1 MPLSP
6 LSPLR
11 GAGLKTGLRA
21 ALLGGVATLGLLT
34 APAALHASDAA
45 APAPAGTIRVLT
57 MNTWGDQFRT
67 NLDAIAPLFIN
78 GNYDVIAFQELRN
91 DTYLSGLQAILRD
104 AGLGD
109 YEYIRQG
116 DSGVLSRIGGDFDT
130 NTLGD
135 AVAYQ
140 HTQVGGGAP
149 ETVIGSLHLDYRDPS
164 ATRLNEAKGITEWA
178 LSTARPVI
186 LTGDWNAGD
195 VSERGL
201 HRASQQKLI
210 LQNYLRT
217 GNSFYG
223 TLLEEYAVDPDAMAD
238 FIDDHYGESL
248 SLDQI
253 PDDLFADEM
262 YPVENNTPVTMNYL
276 KRNFILLQTEAE
288 REHFAPH
295 DLADGSVSWPSAE
308 EDDTNTWPSWDRV
321 RIDHFIASRP
331 FGKWWV
337 ITDAADDAYTG
348 TLDQTDVLPNGTAY
362 TDHEVVAHDFRWV
375 GPKLEYDNE
384 GTVDER
390 TRLVWSDEAT
400 TFSDGNEFFLT
411 RNNMRTDVYL
421 GQIADDNGNPILTG
435 LTEDEKKTLL
445 DCTSDDP
452 RLAQAIVDYC
462 IDDHSFIDETLVTSG
477 GTVLVEEDAAL
488 GGADATLR
496 LSNGGLAVR
505 GTAMQAL
512 SRDVS
517 LEGTGGWIEI
527 RDAAGKVDAEGE
539 ITGTGALA
547 KRGAGTL
554 ILSGENSYTGA
565 TDVTAGTLL
574 VNGSNAGS
582 SLTTVQNGARLG
594 GNGTTGSVSVLSGG
608 TFGAGNSIGALTV
621 DGDLTF
627 ASGSTFEV
635 ETDEDGD
642 ADTVAVT
649 GQVDI
654 LGGTALVIGEGLNYA
669 PELSM
674 QILTAQG
681 GLSGEFDEVTSTL
694 AFLDAA
700 LDYGSNALTL
710 NLERNDT
717 AFDSVADT
725 ANGRA
730 AAGGIE
736 SLGYGNALYNSVVM
750 LGEDSA
756 SRAFNSLSGEL
767 YAATA
772 GALAGQSALIGGL
785 AGAQLTAALDLAPGT
800 TGFWLKAYGEEA
812 DVEGTGDLH
821 DLDRTSTG
829 TLLGVNGMLE
839 SGLSLGVMAGFG
851 STEASLDGLAGQ
863 ADSDD
868 THIGLMLGQRFGQTA
883 VTGGLIYSH
892 SDVSVW
898 RGADYAGLSEV
909 LRGGFSADTTQVFAE
924 ISHQLDLGGTRIT
937 PFAGLAHIEV
947 SGDHGAET
955 GGDAALRLGGLDA
968 SVTLAELGLRAE
980 RALGQ
985 GTTLGGELSWHHVL
999 DGETGSA
1006 DLAFAGGDAFTVA
1019 GTGLAEDVVTLG
1031 LDAAIAISDSAS
1043 LTLGYQGRFGDAGQA
1058 NALSLGVGMRF

>member
-6 LSPLR
+6 LSLSR
-11 GAGLKTGLRA
+11 RAGLTTGLRA
-21 ALLGGVATLGLLT
+21 ALLGGVAAVGLLA
-34 APAALHASDAA
+34 APAALQAQDA
-45 APAPAGTIRVLT
+45 PPAGTVRVLT
-57 MNTWGDQFRT
+57 MNTWGDQFR
-67 NLDAIAPLFIN
+67 NDLDAIAPLFIN

-91 DTYLSGLQAILRD
+91 DAYLAGLQEILRD
-104 AGLGD
+104 AGLGE

-140 HTQVGGGAP
+140 HAELGNGAP

-164 ATRLNEAKGITEWA
+164 ATRLNEAHGITEWA
-178 LSTARPVI
+178 LSTNRPVI

-210 LQNYLRT
+210 LQNYLRSH
-217 GNSFYG
+217 NSFYG
-223 TLLEEYAVDPDAMAD
+223 TLLEEYAVDPEAMAD
-238 FIDDHYGESL
+238 FIDAHDGENL

-295 DLADGSVSWPSAE
+295 ELGDGSVSWPSAE
-308 EDDTNTWPSWDRV
+308 EDPTNTWPSWDRV

-331 FGKWWV
+331 FGKWFV
-337 ITDAADDAYTG
+337 ITDDPADAYTG
-348 TLDQTDVLPNGTAY
+348 TLDQTDVLPNGTAF

-375 GPKLEYDNE
+375 GPKLEYENE
-384 GTVDER
+384 GTADEL

-400 TFSDGNEFFLT
+400 TFAEGNEFFLT

-435 LTEDEKKTLL
+435 LTEAEKKTLL
-445 DCTSDDP
+445 DCTSDEP

-488 GGADATLR
+488 GGSDATLR

-505 GTAMQAL
+505 GTAMQSL

-527 RDAAGKVDAEGE
+527 RDAEGAVDAEGE

-554 ILSGENSYTGA
+554 ILSGDNSYTGT
-565 TDVTAGTLL
+565 TDVEAGTLV
-574 VNGSNAGS
+574 VNGSTASS
-582 SLTTVQNGARLG
+582 SLTTVMNGAHLG
-594 GNGTTGSVSVLSGG
+594 GNGTTGAVSVLSGG

-635 ETDEDGD
+635 ETDEDGN

-674 QILTAQG
+674 QILTADG
-681 GLSGEFDEVTSTL
+681 GLTGTFDQVNSTL
-694 AFLDAA
+694 AFLDADLA
-700 LDYGSNALTL
+700 YGSNALTL
-710 NLERNDT
+710 QLARNDT

-750 LGEDSA
+750 LGEATASA
-756 SRAFNSLSGEL
+756 AFNSLSGEL
-767 YAATA
+767 YAASA
-772 GALAGQSALIGGL
+772 GALAGQSALVGGI
-785 AGAQLTAALDLAPGT
+785 AGTQLDAALDLAPGT
-800 TGFWLKAYGEEA
+800 TGFWLKGYGEDAEV
-812 DVEGTGDLH
+812 DGTGDLR
-821 DLDRTSTG
+821 DLDRSATG

-839 SGLSLGVMAGFG
+839 NGLTLGVMAGFG
-851 STEASLDGLAGQ
+851 SSEASLDGLAGK

-868 THIGLMLGQRFGQTA
+868 THFGLVAGQRFGQTA
-883 VTGGLIYSH
+883 MTGGLLYTR

-898 RGADYAGLSEV
+898 RGADYAGTTEV
-909 LRGGFSADTTQVFAE
+909 LRGGYTADTTQVFAE
-924 ISHQLDLGGTRIT
+924 LSHELELGGTRLT
-937 PFAGLAHIEV
+937 PFAGLSHIEV
-947 SGDHGAET
+947 DGGTGAET
-955 GGDAALRLGGLDA
+955 GGDAALVLRGIDA
-968 SVTLAELGLRAE
+968 SATLAELGLRAE
-980 RALGQ
+980 HALGQ
-985 GTTLGGELSWHHVL
+985 GTTLGGELTWRHVM
-999 DGETGSA
+999 DGELGSA
-1006 DLAFAGGDAFTVA
+1006 DMAFAGGDTFHVE

-1031 LDAAIAISDSAS
+1031 LSAAIAISDTAS
-1043 LTLGYQGRFGDAGQA
+1043 LSVGYQGRFGDQGSA
-1058 NALSLGVGMRF
+1058 NAVTAGVGLRF